1 MTHLRHAAD
10 RTETLRTPDGAELRM
25 HVRGPDRAL
34 RTVVLA
40 HGWGFTSDTWSAQ
53 ASRLASGSGGALRVV
68 RWDQRGHGGSGRGT
82 APITTDL
89 LAGDLAL
96 VIAEAAAEGPVVL
109 GGHSLGGAAV
119 TALAAARPE
128 LFGDRVSGVLLAAAT
143 AGGLDTTGPEFP
155 LPERAG
161 GAAVG
166 TVMRTLRA
174 APGPVEAVRR
184 LAAPHSALWRAAVR
198 RGFFGPDAR
207 VADVAACAQQLH
219 AVPADVLGEH
229 HAALIGHDVRDRLDA
244 LRGVPVTVL
253 AGGQDRMIGPSHAG
267 ELLRALPGARMRTVE
282 RAGHMLPVE
291 APEEVS
297 ALLAELCGVELAPL

>member
-10 RTETLRTPDGAELRM
+10 RTETLRTPDGAELRV
-25 HVRGPDRAL
+25 HVRGPERAR

-40 HGWGFTSDTWSAQ
+40 HGWGFTSDIWSAQ

-82 APITTDL
+82 APITMDL
-89 LAGDLAL
+89 LAEDLAL
-96 VIAEAAAEGPVVL
+96 VVAEAAAEGPVVL
-109 GGHSLGGAAV
+109 GGHSLGGAAA

-128 LFGDRVSGVLLAAAT
+128 LFGDRVAGVLLAAAT
-143 AGGLDTTGPEFP
+143 AGGPGSADPESP
-155 LPERAG
+155 LAERAG
-161 GAAVG
+161 GAA
-166 TVMRTLRA
+166 MWALRTL
-174 APGPVEAVRR
+174 PGPVGAVRR
-184 LAAPHSALWRAAVR
+184 LAAPHSGLWRAAVR

-219 AVPADVLGEH
+219 AAPARVLGEC
-229 HAALIGHDVRDRLDA
+229 HAALIRHDSRGRLDA
-244 LRGVPVTVL
+244 LHRVPVTVL
-253 AGGQDRMIGPSHAG
+253 AGGHDRMTAPDRVR
-267 ELLRALPGARMRTVE
+267 ELCRALPGARAHTVQ

-297 ALLAELCGVELAPL
+297 ALLAELCGTELAPL